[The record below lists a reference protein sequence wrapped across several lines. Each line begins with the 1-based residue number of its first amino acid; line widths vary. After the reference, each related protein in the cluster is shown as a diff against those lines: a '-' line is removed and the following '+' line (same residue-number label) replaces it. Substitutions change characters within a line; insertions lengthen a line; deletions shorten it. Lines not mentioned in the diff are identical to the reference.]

1 MDNLTVRALSEEMAY
16 IKGYT
21 DALGE
26 INGKRRRKQEQQ
38 KKKSEHRA
46 KVAAGIMCGTTLLVL
61 SGIVGLIDKDA
72 TFCVFVESCIAD
84 LQLAGVNTIDEKDP
98 LIISAVKQ
106 YCKGYFGSSDKADE
120 YKKAYESIKLSLSLS
135 GKHTEVPVPPE
146 EPKPPEITVGATVI
160 VSGTIYTEIDSYRKS
175 ITKAAAKM
183 YVKELL
189 DPEQHR
195 YYIGVAREKDGAVEG
210 YAIREICRVIE

>member
-72 TFCVFVESCIAD
+72 TFCVFVVMIETPIAW
-84 LQLAGVNTIDEKDP
+84 N
-98 LIISAVKQ
+98 
-106 YCKGYFGSSDKADE
+106 
-120 YKKAYESIKLSLSLS
+120 
-135 GKHTEVPVPPE
+135 
-146 EPKPPEITVGATVI
+146 
-160 VSGTIYTEIDSYRKS
+160 
-175 ITKAAAKM
+175 
-183 YVKELL
+183 
-189 DPEQHR
+189 
-195 YYIGVAREKDGAVEG
+195 
-210 YAIREICRVIE
+210 ICRDFIKRIRRSRKHGNERQGNKR

>member
-72 TFCVFVESCIAD
+72 TFCVFVVMIE
-84 LQLAGVNTIDEKDP
+84 T
-98 LIISAVKQ
+98 LISWN
-106 YCKGYFGSSDKADE
+106 
-120 YKKAYESIKLSLSLS
+120 
-135 GKHTEVPVPPE
+135 
-146 EPKPPEITVGATVI
+146 
-160 VSGTIYTEIDSYRKS
+160 
-175 ITKAAAKM
+175 
-183 YVKELL
+183 
-189 DPEQHR
+189 
-195 YYIGVAREKDGAVEG
+195 
-210 YAIREICRVIE
+210 ICRDFIKRIRRSRKHGNERQGNKR

>member
-72 TFCVFVESCIAD
+72 T
-84 LQLAGVNTIDEKDP
+84 
-98 LIISAVKQ
+98 
-106 YCKGYFGSSDKADE
+106 
-120 YKKAYESIKLSLSLS
+120 
-135 GKHTEVPVPPE
+135 PVPC
-146 EPKPPEITVGATVI
+146 AC
-160 VSGTIYTEIDSYRKS
+160 Y
-175 ITKAAAKM
+175 
-183 YVKELL
+183 
-189 DPEQHR
+189 
-195 YYIGVAREKDGAVEG
+195 
-210 YAIREICRVIE
+210 

>member
-72 TFCVFVESCIAD
+72 TFCVFVRVPCVVRGHERLRHQQQRVQCVAVRPG
-84 LQLAGVNTIDEKDP
+84 LCNR
-98 LIISAVKQ
+98 IIIQ
-106 YCKGYFGSSDKADE
+106 
-120 YKKAYESIKLSLSLS
+120 
-135 GKHTEVPVPPE
+135 
-146 EPKPPEITVGATVI
+146 
-160 VSGTIYTEIDSYRKS
+160 
-175 ITKAAAKM
+175 
-183 YVKELL
+183 
-189 DPEQHR
+189 
-195 YYIGVAREKDGAVEG
+195 
-210 YAIREICRVIE
+210 